1 MEFPFTLTEE
11 QILSLIVVGT
21 LAVVAIVGV
30 NALAPKAGVA
40 APLVLVL
47 VGVVVSFVPAVPE
60 IEFEPE
66 WILAGILP
74 PLLYS
79 AAVGLPTMDFRR
91 DFTAISG
98 LSVVLVVISAVLLGY
113 LFTWLI
119 PGIPLAAGIALGA
132 IVSPTDAV
140 ATSIVKRLGASPR
153 VVTLLEGESL
163 LNDASALVLLR
174 SAIAGIAVAVGSA
187 GAPES
192 VSVWSVAADFVFAVV
207 VAVVIGFVVG
217 FLGLFVRRR
226 LASAALGTAV
236 SFVVPFIAYLPAEE
250 LGASGLVAV
259 VTAGLVTGN
268 GAAKYLRPQHRIA
281 EESNWRTVELVLEG
295 GVFLLMGLEL
305 FALVSDVQEAHGS
318 VWGAIGIAAL
328 AAVIILVVRSAY
340 VATLLR
346 SLARRARHGESMRG
360 VIEGMQQKIDA
371 RFAPDGTPVAAR
383 PDEDDTPTGS
393 AERRGAKLVARA
405 PAERVGRI
413 RSSLRRRKAD
423 IDYLTAEPLG
433 WREGT
438 LLVWAGMRG
447 VVTLAAAQTLPLD
460 TPQRSFLV
468 LVAFGVAAGT
478 LVVQGGTLPWVVR
491 WLGLSGGH
499 TRADEDRGAVR
510 LGRVSAAVAVIDAP
524 DLRRPDGSTYDGDVV
539 ARVRRDVVREL
550 ENRDTDAATSADL
563 FAQYKELRLRALDAQ
578 RTALLDARSSGAYSS
593 QALRHALD
601 LLDAEQIDL
610 ELRRGPYVPG
620 DDD

>member
-1 MEFPFTLTEE
+1 MEFPFSLTEE

-21 LAVVAIVGV
+21 LAIVAIVGV

-40 APLVLVL
+40 APLVLVA

-98 LSVVLVVISAVLLGY
+98 LSVVLVLLSTALLGY

-119 PGIPLAAGIALGA
+119 PGIPLAAGFALGA

-174 SAIAGIAVAVGSA
+174 SAIAGIGIAVATGESA
-187 GAPES
+187 TR
-192 VSVWSVAADFVFAVV
+192 VSLWSVAGDFVLAVV
-207 VAVVIGFVVG
+207 VAVLVGFLVG

-226 LASAALGTAV
+226 LANPALSTAV
-236 SFVVPFIAYLPAEE
+236 SFVVPFLAYLPSEE

-268 GAAKYLRPQHRIA
+268 GAAKYLRPQHRLA
-281 EESNWRTVELVLEG
+281 EESNWRTVELLLEG
-295 GVFLLMGLEL
+295 TVFLLMGLEL
-305 FALVSDVQEAHGS
+305 FALVTDVQEAHGS
-318 VWGAIGIAAL
+318 LWRAVGIAAL
-328 AAVIILVVRSAY
+328 AAVVIL

-346 SLARRARHGESMRG
+346 SLARRARRGESMRG
-360 VIEGMQQKIDA
+360 VIAGMQEKLDA
-371 RFAPDGTPVAAR
+371 RFAADGTPVAPTVPAAAK
-383 PDEDDTPTGS
+383 PAPGTP
-393 AERRGAKLVARA
+393 ERRGAEMVAKA
-405 PAERVGRI
+405 PPDRVGRL
-413 RSSLRRRKAD
+413 RSSLRRRAAD
-423 IDYLTAEPLG
+423 IDYLTAERLG

-491 WLGLSGGH
+491 RLGLSGGS

-510 LGRVSAAVAVIDAP
+510 AELDGAAVAVIDAP
-524 DLRRPDGSTYDGDVV
+524 DLRRADGTTYDGDVV

-563 FAQYKELRLRALDAQ
+563 FAQYKELRLRAIAAQ
-578 RTALLDARSSGAYSS
+578 RVALLDARTSGAYSS

>member
-1 MEFPFTLTEE
+1 MEFPFSLTEE

-40 APLVLVL
+40 APLVLVA

-98 LSVVLVVISAVLLGY
+98 LSVVLVLLSTALLGY

-119 PGIPLAAGIALGA
+119 PGIPLAAGFALGA

-174 SAIAGIAVAVGSA
+174 SAIAGIGIAVATGESA
-187 GAPES
+187 TR
-192 VSVWSVAADFVFAVV
+192 VSLWSVAGDFVFAVV
-207 VAVVIGFVVG
+207 VAVLVGFLVG

-226 LASAALGTAV
+226 LANPALSTAV
-236 SFVVPFIAYLPAEE
+236 SFVVPFLAYLPSEE

-268 GAAKYLRPQHRIA
+268 GAAKYLRPQHRLA
-281 EESNWRTVELVLEG
+281 EESNWRTVELLLEG
-295 GVFLLMGLEL
+295 TVFLLMGLEL
-305 FALVSDVQEAHGS
+305 FALVTDVQEAHGS
-318 VWGAIGIAAL
+318 LWRAVGIAAL
-328 AAVIILVVRSAY
+328 AAVVILVVRSAY

-346 SLARRARHGESMRG
+346 SLARRARRGESMRD
-360 VIEGMQQKIDA
+360 VIEGMQEKLDA
-371 RFAPDGTPVAAR
+371 RFGPAEAPLATVEPPGR
-383 PDEDDTPTGS
+383 HRE
-393 AERRGAKLVARA
+393 VARTGGPKEVPQA
-405 PAERVGRI
+405 RLGRI
-413 RSSLRRRKAD
+413 RTSLRRRAAD
-423 IDYLTAEPLG
+423 IDYLTAERLG

-478 LVVQGGTLPWVVR
+478 LVVQGGTLPFVVR
-491 WLGLSGGH
+491 RLGLSGGS

-510 LGRVSAAVAVIDAP
+510 AELDGAAVAVIDAP
-524 DLRRPDGSTYDGDVV
+524 DLRRADGTTYDGDVV

-563 FAQYKELRLRALDAQ
+563 FAQYKELRLRAIAAQ
-578 RTALLDARSSGAYSS
+578 RVALLDARTSGAYSS

>member
-1 MEFPFTLTEE
+1 PFSLTEE

-21 LAVVAIVGV
+21 VAVVAIVVV

-40 APLVLVL
+40 APLVLVA
-47 VGVVVSFVPAVPE
+47 VGVVVSFVPVVPE
-60 IEFEPE
+60 IEIEPE

-79 AAVGLPTMDFRR
+79 AAVSLPTMDFGRA
-91 DFTAISG
+91 FTAISG
-98 LSVVLVVISAVLLGY
+98 LSVVLVVLSTVLLGY

-119 PGIPLAAGIALGA
+119 PGIPLAAGFALGA

-174 SAIAGIAVAVGSA
+174 SAIAAIGVSLAHDGDHVPVSLWAVAG
-187 GAPES
+187 
-192 VSVWSVAADFVFAVV
+192 DFVFAVV
-207 VAVVIGFVVG
+207 VAVAIGFVVG
-217 FLGLFVRRR
+217 FVGLFVRRR
-226 LASAALGTAV
+226 LANPALSTAV
-236 SFVVPFIAYLPAEE
+236 SFVAPFLAYLPSEE

-268 GAAKYLRPQHRIA
+268 GAAKYLRPQHRLA
-281 EESNWRTVELVLEG
+281 EESNWRTVELLLEG
-295 GVFLLMGLEL
+295 
-305 FALVSDVQEAHGS
+305 
-318 VWGAIGIAAL
+318 
-328 AAVIILVVRSAY
+328 AVR
-340 VATLLR
+340 LR
-346 SLARRARHGESMRG
+346 WLARRARRGESLRG
-360 VIEGMQQKIDA
+360 AIAGMQEKLDA
-371 RFAPDGTPVAAR
+371 KYGPPQAPLAAVEPSGQR
-383 PDEDDTPTGS
+383 QDVTRTGGP
-393 AERRGAKLVARA
+393 GAVPEA
-405 PAERVGRI
+405 RVGRI
-413 RSSLRRRKAD
+413 RLSLRRRAAD
-423 IDYLTAEPLG
+423 IDYLTAERLG

-491 WLGLSGGH
+491 RLGLSGGH
-499 TRADEDRGAVR
+499 SRADEDRGAVR
-510 LGRVSAAVAVIDAP
+510 AELDAAAVAVIDAP
-524 DLRRPDGSTYDGDVV
+524 DLRRPDGTPYDGDVV

-563 FAQYKELRLRALDAQ
+563 FAQYKELRLRAIAAQ
-578 RTALLDARSSGAYSS
+578 RATLLEARTSGAYSS
-593 QALRHALD
+593 QAL
-601 LLDAEQIDL
+601 
-610 ELRRGPYVPG
+610 
-620 DDD
+620 

>member
-1 MEFPFTLTEE
+1 MEFPFSLTEE

-30 NALAPKAGVA
+30 NILAPKAGVA
-40 APLVLVL
+40 APLVLVA
-47 VGVVVSFVPAVPE
+47 VGVAVSFVPAVPE

-98 LSVVLVVISAVLLGY
+98 LSVVLVLLSTVLLGY

-119 PGIPLAAGIALGA
+119 PGIPLAAGFALGA

-174 SAIAGIAVAVGSA
+174 SAIAAIALTVASDGVAPAFSLWAVAG
-187 GAPES
+187 
-192 VSVWSVAADFVFAVV
+192 DFVFAVV
-207 VAVVIGFVVG
+207 VAVLVGSLVGFV
-217 FLGLFVRRR
+217 GLTVRRR
-226 LASAALGTAV
+226 LANPALSTAV
-236 SFVVPFIAYLPAEE
+236 SFVVPFIAYLPTEE

-268 GAAKYLRPQHRIA
+268 GAAKYLRPQHRLA
-281 EESNWRTVELVLEG
+281 EESNWRTVELLLEG

-305 FALVSDVQEAHGS
+305 FALVTDVQEAHGS
-318 VWGAIGIAAL
+318 LWRAVGIAAL
-328 AAVIILVVRSAY
+328 AAVVILVVRSAY

-346 SLARRARHGESMRG
+346 SLARRARRGESMRG
-360 VIEGMQQKIDA
+360 VIQGMQEKIDA
-371 RFAPDGTPVAAR
+371 RFG
-383 PDEDDTPTGS
+383 
-393 AERRGAKLVARA
+393 
-405 PAERVGRI
+405 PAEAPLETYEPSGRHRDAPRTGGPKEVPQARVGRI
-413 RSSLRRRKAD
+413 RTSLRRRAAD

-447 VVTLAAAQTLPLD
+447 VVTLAAAQTLPTD

-491 WLGLSGGH
+491 RLGLAGGSS
-499 TRADEDRGAVR
+499 RADEDRGAVR
-510 LGRVSAAVAVIDAP
+510 VELDAAAVAVIDAP
-524 DLRRPDGSTYDGDVV
+524 DLRRSDGSTYDGDVV

-550 ENRDTDAATSADL
+550 ENRDTDAATSAEL
-563 FAQYKELRLRALDAQ
+563 FAQYKELRLRAIAAQ
-578 RTALLDARSSGAYSS
+578 RVALLAARTSGAYSS